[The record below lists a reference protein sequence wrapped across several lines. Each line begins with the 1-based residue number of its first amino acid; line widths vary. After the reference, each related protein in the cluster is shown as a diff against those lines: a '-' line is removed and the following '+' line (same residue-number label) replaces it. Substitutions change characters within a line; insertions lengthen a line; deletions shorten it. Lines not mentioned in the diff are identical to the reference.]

1 MAHAGKLSKVT
12 IGGQPWT
19 AFNAAEETV
28 DISAEKLTAALIAK
42 GLPTIVATFEA
53 KHAVPLLEARY
64 IPANR
69 VIPTLPPAAAEVLL
83 KPQASAKT
91 SVRNPPT
98 ALADAAAPTAPAI
111 PAAPA
116 VCPDKMEEVDHFDIN
131 GTGWLA
137 CEDLHQPGG
146 SIALV
151 PATGDVEWFSKAYSP
166 YKTVTDDGSYY
177 LGLTKQTVA
186 AAKTDV
192 LGAKLLEQKF
202 ITWADVEKAIPPIR
216 TASAGGGCSAGCPG
230 GVRTFVGSRGASVDT
245 TMDNQGND
253 CNYNGWPHWDTYAI
267 GEHNKAVKEPPQVCN
282 ESEAA
287 DGIVGDVL
295 PTAIFYL
302 PMQPNG
308 TSKFRYWTVTAVPVA
323 DMQGSREQSVW
334 FRYQQIECSGLN
346 KKPPFPG
353 SSPAEVDA
361 ETLKTGPIKASSAAG
376 FYANLLENKRWWA
389 AELKAE
395 GMMDLS
401 LPSPATTNGTWLKT
415 QAVHGIVKNMITRQR
430 TWQPRYGVCPG
441 YGAVVYHG
449 VPDVFTSTATA
460 ALEFGAMPY
469 AKGVIDYQFKHYIRT
484 DGMVWHRATELPATA
499 RMLTILAL
507 YHTYSNDDALLL
519 EHFAKAQGVAE
530 WLAGRRS
537 ATLHYGKDDP
547 RYGIPGG
554 NDGVVNTEEL
564 MNHVA
569 EPLHWYASAAELY
582 RACSEMGVVWAKVG
596 AKNGRK
602 DIAAHGAVLL
612 DLAGELYHDLHVSMN
627 RTVKVSSAGERCW
640 QAAAEPSVNGQ
651 DDTFRGYAEMLYSG
665 ALTAQQAADIYLAAS
680 GRSSCST
687 SRYLV
692 AGSPGLRNTPTIA
705 TPASYGFAQG
715 LLQNDEIEKFLL
727 HFFAIS
733 AHGYTRGTWTTPE
746 SSNIADRD
754 IAPVAYSSA
763 GVVVVPTYLKWML
776 CFEEPETRTLWL
788 GKAVP
793 RDWLAAGEAPLN
805 AQNVT

>member
-1 MAHAGKLSKVT
+1 M
-12 IGGQPWT
+12 
-19 AFNAAEETV
+19 
-28 DISAEKLTAALIAK
+28 
-42 GLPTIVATFEA
+42 
-53 KHAVPLLEARY
+53 
-64 IPANR
+64 
-69 VIPTLPPAAAEVLL
+69 
-83 KPQASAKT
+83 
-91 SVRNPPT
+91 
-98 ALADAAAPTAPAI
+98 
-111 PAAPA
+111 
-116 VCPDKMEEVDHFDIN
+116 
-131 GTGWLA
+131 
-137 CEDLHQPGG
+137 
-146 SIALV
+146 
-151 PATGDVEWFSKAYSP
+151 
-166 YKTVTDDGSYY
+166 
-177 LGLTKQTVA
+177 
-186 AAKTDV
+186 
-192 LGAKLLEQKF
+192 
-202 ITWADVEKAIPPIR
+202 
-216 TASAGGGCSAGCPG
+216 
-230 GVRTFVGSRGASVDT
+230 
-245 TMDNQGND
+245 
-253 CNYNGWPHWDTYAI
+253 
-267 GEHNKAVKEPPQVCN
+267 
-282 ESEAA
+282 
-287 DGIVGDVL
+287 
-295 PTAIFYL
+295 
-302 PMQPNG
+302 
-308 TSKFRYWTVTAVPVA
+308 
-323 DMQGSREQSVW
+323 
-334 FRYQQIECSGLN
+334 
-346 KKPPFPG
+346 
-353 SSPAEVDA
+353 DA

-507 YHTYSNDDALLL
+507 YYTYSNDDALLI

-776 CFEEPETRTLWL
+776 CFEDPETRTLWL

-805 AQNVT
+805 AQNVTTRYGRISFALTVAMAADTSPSFSPSSTSSSASVSSTSAAAYVVHANITLPASYADKATQPAGGIRLRIRAPMAHAGKLSKVTIGGQPWTAFNAAEETVDISAEKLTAALIAKGLPTIVATFEATLL